1 LSKVFV
7 GGSRRISRLNV
18 ELRKRLEQIV
28 EKQLAVLVG
37 DANGADKAVQDFFRE
52 RRYPNV
58 VVFCTEG
65 HCRNNL
71 GEWPV
76 RPIKAPHHT
85 RDFEYFTAKDA
96 AMAREA
102 DFGLMLWDGVSA
114 GTLVNVARLVAFDRP
129 VVVYIS
135 PRRRFLTLK
144 SREDLAVL
152 LASCPTPVRSRVGEY
167 IAQHA
172 PEFAQPS
179 MFRTG

>member
-1 LSKVFV
+1 MSKVFV

-28 EKQLAVLVG
+28 EKQLAILVG
-37 DANGADKAVQDFFRE
+37 DANGSDKAIQDFFRE
-52 RRYPNV
+52 RHYRNV

-71 GEWPV
+71 GQWPV
-76 RPIKAPHHT
+76 RAIKPPHDT

-102 DFGLMLWDGVSA
+102 DYGLMLWDGTSA
-114 GTLVNVARLVAFDRP
+114 GTLVNVARLVAFGRP

-135 PRRRFLTLK
+135 PLRRFLTLK
-144 SREDLAVL
+144 SREDLADL
-152 LASCPTPVRSRVGEY
+152 LASRPRTVRSRVGEY

-179 MFRTG
+179 MFHTG